1 MLSVGITGGIG
12 SGKSTV
18 CRVFE
23 LLEVPVFYA
32 DDVARKLQ
40 DTDVQVRE
48 KMTALLGKEIF
59 TNDVLNRKLVAE
71 KVFVDKNL
79 LSQLNQIIH
88 PATINE
94 FNKWKENYIDKPY
107 ILKEAAVLF
116 ESESHKGLDAIIV
129 VTAPEELRIER
140 IIKRDKTSKA
150 QIIDRMKNQM
160 AEEKKIARADYLI
173 VNDESSA
180 IIPQIMKIHQSILQQ
195 FIS

>member
-48 KMTALLGKEIF
+48 KMIALLGKEII

-71 KVFVDKNL
+71 KVFSDKNL
-79 LSQLNQIIH
+79 LSLLNQIIH

-94 FNKWKENYIDKPY
+94 FIKWKEIYIDKPY
-107 ILKEAAVLF
+107 ILKEAAILF

-160 AEEKKIARADYLI
+160 AEEEKISRADYVI
-173 VNDESSA
+173 VNDESTA
-180 IIPQIMKIHQSILQQ
+180 IIPQVMKIHESIIQRSI
-195 FIS
+195 F